1 MAKEKNFPTAK
12 RPPLFLFNCIIK
24 GFDYSRSGNPTRVN
38 FETAVASLEKGKHG
52 VAFSS
57 GSSVT
62 ATVLSMVG
70 AGSHVLSVNDVYGGT
85 YRYFTKV
92 APVNGSETSFVDLKE
107 AASIKEALKPNT
119 KVKRIIKGLI
129 ICDLQKHE
137 VMT

>member
-1 MAKEKNFPTAK
+1 MSKEKFFP
-12 RPPLFLFNCIIK
+12 RLNVPFFFYVLLK

-62 ATVLSMVG
+62 ATILSMVG
-70 AGSHVLSVNDVYGGT
+70 SGSHVLSVNDVYGGT

-92 APVNGSETSFVDLKE
+92 APVNGIETSFVDLKE

-119 KVKRIIKGLI
+119 KVRGGLRGCLCIIRKSM
-129 ICDLQKHE
+129 K
-137 VMT
+137 